1 MKVMELIEQLSCLP
15 QNLDVLA
22 VDCHGNSTSYVMI
35 KELIGCVEITG
46 FPEPKPYD
54 TRDYDDLMM
63 PGPCNGDFLEED
75 RME

>member
-1 MKVMELIEQLSCLP
+1 MKVVELIEHLSSLP

-35 KELIGCVEITG
+35 KKLKGHVEISG
-46 FPEPKPYD
+46 IPEPKPYD
-54 TRDYDDLMM
+54 TRDYDGIM

-75 RME
+75 TR